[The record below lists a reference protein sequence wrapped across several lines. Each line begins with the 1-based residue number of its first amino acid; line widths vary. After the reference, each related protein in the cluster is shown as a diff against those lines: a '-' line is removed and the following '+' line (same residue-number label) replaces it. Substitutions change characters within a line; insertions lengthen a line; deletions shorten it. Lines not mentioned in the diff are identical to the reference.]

1 MDEENLNG
9 TKNLINEENNII
21 IEIKNEEV
29 LESFQK
35 EKNIYENKD
44 LSFEIGIFYIKN
56 KNRYEL

>member
-1 MDEENLNG
+1 MNEENLNG

-35 EKNIYENKD
+35 EKNIYENKE